1 MTGSFVHLRLRTEYS
16 LEDSLVR
23 IKSLIKNVV
32 EQNMPAVAVTD
43 FNNFFASVKFYKE
56 AEVAGVKAI
65 LGADLRVSNR
75 NDGGEKSHLLL
86 LVQNVIGYKNLTE
99 IISLAYKEGQRH
111 GKPNIQLEWL
121 NGRSINWAHAFA
133 VVDYFADGNF
143 TVHIVNIIDGRTSL
157 WGKEINA
164 KV

>member
-23 IKSLIKNVV
+23 IKPLIKNVV

-111 GKPNIQLEWL
+111 GKPNIQLI
-121 NGRSINWAHAFA
+121 GS
-133 VVDYFADGNF
+133 V
-143 TVHIVNIIDGRTSL
+143 
-157 WGKEINA
+157 
-164 KV
+164 